1 MRGIH
6 MNKDLNYY
14 LNLPWTYHIE
24 WSEPDNCFL
33 GSIIELEINM
43 TDGETVEQTFENLKD
58 ALICYLETCMERN
71 RNIPE
76 PDKVRNFK
84 GNIAYRTTPER
95 HYKLA
100 KKASILGKSISKVID
115 EAIDREIA

>member
-1 MRGIH
+1 

-24 WSEPDNCFL
+24 WSDPDKCFL
-33 GSIIELEINM
+33 GSIIELENNM
-43 TDGETVEQTFENLKD
+43 TDGKTIEETFENLKD
-58 ALICYLETCMERN
+58 ALMCYIETCIERN
-71 RNIPE
+71 RTIPE
-76 PDKVRNFK
+76 PLKISHYK

-100 KKASILGKSISKVID
+100 KKASFLGKSISKLIDEVID
-115 EAIDREIA
+115 KEIA